1 MTKKDYIKIA
11 HIIKSNMTAQ
21 TSLGQDLH
29 GNTIYDIGHSNRIKM
44 IDELCGYFKENNSK
58 FDEIKF
64 KHYINN

>member
-21 TSLGQDLH
+21 TIGQDIH
-29 GNTIYDIGHSNRIKM
+29 GNTVYDIGHSNRIRM
-44 IDELCGYFKENNSK
+44 INELCGCFKEDNPK